1 MPHRALLALCVFLFA
16 QSIALAQPASEPLA
30 QGLSPLEA
38 AKAMKVPE
46 GFSVTLFAGE
56 PDVVQPIAMAF
67 DDRGRLW
74 VAEAYSYPARV
85 ADDKAKDRILIFEDV
100 DGDGKFDKRT
110 VFFDKLNL
118 VSGLEVGFGGVW
130 VGAAPNLLFIPD
142 KNGDDQPDGP
152 PVVLLDGWGFQDTH
166 ETLNSFI
173 WGPDG
178 WLYGCHGVFTH
189 SNVGKPGSKPEQRTK
204 LNAGIW
210 RYHPVKHKFEI
221 FAEGGSNQ
229 WGLDFNDQG
238 QAFMTACVIPHL
250 YHVIQGG
257 RYQRQAG
264 QHFNPFTYGDIK
276 TIAKHRHFVGGQW
289 KAEDREKSNAVGGG
303 HAHAGA
309 MIYLGGAWPEK
320 YHNQIFMNNIHG
332 SRINQDQLTRK
343 GSGYEG
349 DAAPDFLFAND
360 VWSQVIA
367 LRYGPDGQV
376 YMIDWYDKNQCHHGN
391 TNGHDRTNGRIFKV
405 SFGKGEH
412 KAVDLKKD
420 SDDQLIKYQL
430 SKNDWFARHARRILH
445 ERAIAGAWS
454 SEKLPDGVFNSN
466 GPGACVHRSIT
477 NLLATIA
484 KELDSAGRLR
494 LLLALHVTTG
504 LDPETAID
512 VLDSGTEYMRAWAI
526 QLICESGKP
535 SDEAIGK
542 FVTLAKS
549 DPSPVVRLYLAS
561 AFQRIPLEKRWE
573 IAEALIAH
581 EEDKD
586 DHNLPLM
593 YWYAIEPLIGSDTK
607 RGAALVTKTQIPLL
621 RQYIVRR
628 ATAPA
633 PKLGAA
639 GVVSGAIEGEAL
651 KVISKTGGNAAPQN
665 MGGFTGDQ
673 WSGATHLWW
682 TGAKVGDKL
691 TLALPVEKDGKYEVT
706 LSLTKAP
713 DYAIVQI
720 SLDGAKLGD
729 AIDLYDPQ
737 VVTTGTLKLGTHEL
751 KKGERQLTIEITG
764 RNEKAIKNHM
774 VGLDFVKLVEVK

>member
-1 MPHRALLALCVFLFA
+1 MHHCIPRVFCVLLVAVSMA
-16 QSIALAQPASEPLA
+16 SGQPADRPMA
-30 QGLSPLEA
+30 QGLAPAEA
-38 AKAMKVPE
+38 AKAMTVPE
-46 GFSVTLFAGE
+46 HFSVTLFAGE

-152 PVVLLDGWGFQDTH
+152 PQVLLDGWGFQDTH

-189 SNVGKPGSKPEQRTK
+189 SNIGKPGCKPEERTK

-229 WGLDFNDQG
+229 WGLDFNEQG

-250 YHVIQGG
+250 YHVVQGG
-257 RYQRQAG
+257 RYQRQGG
-264 QHFNPFTYGDIK
+264 QHFNPYTYDDIK

-289 KAEDREKSNAVGGG
+289 NQGDREKSNGVGGG

-332 SRINQDQLTRK
+332 ARINQDQLTRK

-360 VWSQVIA
+360 GWSQIIA

-391 TNGHDRTNGRIFKV
+391 TNGHDRTNGRIFRV
-405 SFGKGEH
+405 SYGKNDY
-412 KAVDLKKD
+412 KPINLKERSD
-420 SDDQLIKYQL
+420 SQLAQMVS
-430 SKNDWFARHARRILH
+430 SKNDYFVRHSRRILQ
-445 ERAIAGAWS
+445 ERAAIGNLDAKAMRSGIRDVKSLEVMLRVVWLEHVTGTFEGNWAVTALDWKATKNDFLRAWTIQLVCEGNS
-454 SEKLPDGVFNSN
+454 PSEMVLEKLRD
-466 GPGACVHRSIT
+466 AA
-477 NLLATIA
+477 AT
-484 KELDSAGRLR
+484 
-494 LLLALHVTTG
+494 
-504 LDPETAID
+504 
-512 VLDSGTEYMRAWAI
+512 
-526 QLICESGKP
+526 
-535 SDEAIGK
+535 
-542 FVTLAKS
+542 

-561 AFQRIPLEKRWE
+561 ALQRIPLEKRWE
-573 IAEALIAH
+573 IAEALISH

-607 RGAALVTKTQIPLL
+607 RGAALVTRTKIPLL
-621 RQYIVRR
+621 RQFIVRR

-633 PKLGAA
+633 PKLGKD
-639 GVVSGAIEGEAL
+639 GIVPGALEGEAL

-665 MGGFTGDQ
+665 MGGFTADQ

-691 TLALPVEKDGKYEVT
+691 ALALPVEKDGKYELT
-706 LSLTKAP
+706 ASLTKAP
-713 DYAIVQI
+713 DYAIVQLW
-720 SLDGAKLGD
+720 LDGAKLGD
-729 AIDLYDPQ
+729 AIDLYDPK
-737 VVTTGTLKLGTHEL
+737 VITTGTIKLGTHEL

-764 RNEKAIKNHM
+764 RNEKAVRNHM
-774 VGLDFVKLVEVK
+774 VGLDFVKLMEVK

>member
-16 QSIALAQPASEPLA
+16 QSIALAQSASTPLA

-289 KAEDREKSNAVGGG
+289 KAGDREKSNAVGGG

-360 VWSQVIA
+360 AWSQVIA

-391 TNGHDRTNGRIFKV
+391 TNGHDRTNGRIFRV
-405 SFGKGEH
+405 SYGKSDH
-412 KAVDLKKD
+412 KPVDLQKLK
-420 SDDQLIKYQL
+420 SQELLYL
-430 SKNDWFARHARRILH
+430 YSSGNDYIVRHARRILQ
-445 ERAIAGAWS
+445 ERTATKTLNEQLLSAAFQATGYQPETETSLRVMWIQHAC
-454 SEKLPDGVFNSN
+454 GVFN
-466 GPGACVHRSIT
+466 
-477 NLLATIA
+477 
-484 KELDSAGRLR
+484 KEAV
-494 LLLALHVTTG
+494 A
-504 LDPETAID
+504 DPLKHEE
-512 VLDSGTEYMRAWAI
+512 EYVRAWAI
-526 QLICESGKP
+526 QLHCEDGKP
-535 SDEAIGK
+535 DDKAMAK
-542 FVTLAKS
+542 FLDLAKN
-549 DPSPVVRLYLAS
+549 DKSPVVRLYLAS
-561 AFQRIPLEKRWE
+561 ALQRIPLENRWE
-573 IAEALIAH
+573 IAEALIGH

-607 RGAALVTKTQIPLL
+607 RGAALVTKTKIPLL

-639 GVVSGAIEGEAL
+639 GVVSGALEGETL
-651 KVISKTGGNAAPQN
+651 KVLAKTGGNAAPQG
-665 MGGFTGDQ
+665 MGGFTADQ

-691 TLALPVEKDGKYEVT
+691 TLALPVEKDGKYEIT

-713 DYAIVQI
+713 DYAIVQLT
-720 SLDGAKLGD
+720 LDGAKLGET
-729 AIDLYDPQ
+729 IDLYDPQ
-737 VVTTGTLKLGTHEL
+737 VVTTGTLKFGTHEL
-751 KKGERQLTIEITG
+751 KKGDRQLTIEITG

-774 VGLDFVKLVEVK
+774 VGLDFVKLIEAK